1 MYCRTSRSALFA
13 FLRLRSGGGI
23 LELVTDDPG
32 RLTVFSSIS
41 HPVTSSFH
49 ETRRCARPRNA
60 DNDWDLD
67 PVDLLWEPELFD
79 LLNVVYEP
87 DMVET
92 SHVSW
97 AVLMSTPDSRRVKVA
112 EPRLP
117 GEARGRGGGGGGA
130 GYRAEPEMR
139 EKGRLARSAKQT
151 SKLRHTKNTLGSNP
165 RTSCRTSALTGPTRP
180 PRSNVIPLR
189 GEGTGDDD
197 SRVVR
202 GPGGGGGAVIV
213 LVLGHLVPPGP

>member
-23 LELVTDDPG
+23 LELATDDPG

-41 HPVTSSFH
+41 HPMTSSFH

-60 DNDWDLD
+60 DSDWDLD
-67 PVDLLWEPELFD
+67 PVDLLREPELFD

-87 DMVET
+87 DMVDT
-92 SHVSW
+92 SLVSW
-97 AVLMSTPDSRRVKVA
+97 AALMSTPDSRRVKVA

-130 GYRAEPEMR
+130 GYRAEPVAV
-139 EKGRLARSAKQT
+139 L
-151 SKLRHTKNTLGSNP
+151 
-165 RTSCRTSALTGPTRP
+165 
-180 PRSNVIPLR
+180 PL
-189 GEGTGDDD
+189 
-197 SRVVR
+197 
-202 GPGGGGGAVIV
+202 
-213 LVLGHLVPPGP
+213 